1 MPPVIY
7 LLKCTVIFS
16 GVSSARDTQRERERE
31 SARGELKF
39 LKTGTRHDHEDPS
52 ASSMNSL
59 SHWDSHM
66 HTRIFWHAES
76 MLSKGISTAVP
87 GALPKGELQTLLTG
101 PNTTS

>member
-1 MPPVIY
+1 MHCN
-7 LLKCTVIFS
+7 LLRSVVC
-16 GVSSARDTQRERERE
+16 ARHAKREREGE
-31 SARGELKF
+31 CERGVKF

>member
-1 MPPVIY
+1 MHCN
-7 LLKCTVIFS
+7 LLRSVVC
-16 GVSSARDTQRERERE
+16 ARHAKRERERE

-52 ASSMNSL
+52 ASSMKSL